1 MAPRDIVHPT
11 NPPGVKVTMPLFLLA
26 AHTTPALTYR
36 LQDAS
41 VAAIMTELNA
51 AQKAHSDAFMK
62 KVEEIR
68 KKDPKAPLPGFA
80 MNEGPAKDFAA
91 RFLAYVK
98 ANPSADDAVRGAV
111 MAMQTSRAQKGY
123 EATYTEACKV
133 LETKYAGSPA
143 ISAAVNTLG
152 QAYSPETDK
161 ILAAIVKK
169 NKDAKVGAKA
179 LKAQMDSRQSAIE
192 MGERLSKSDQG
203 RKVMDE
209 RNGAGWS
216 DAQIAQIP
224 KLQSELTSLQKA
236 LDSKFA
242 GVLPS
247 LAIGTAAPEITIAN
261 VAGGKSSLAAL
272 KGKVVVLDIWAT
284 WCGPCK
290 AMIPHE
296 RKMVEELKGQ
306 PFELISI
313 SGDEKLD
320 TLTNFLK
327 TESMPWTHWW
337 NGNQGGL
344 MDDWSI
350 KYFPTI
356 YVIDK
361 KGVIRFKDV
370 REEELTKAVKSLLA
384 E

>member
-1 MAPRDIVHPT
+1 
-11 NPPGVKVTMPLFLLA
+11 MPLFLFA
-26 AHTTPALTYR
+26 AHTMPAITYR

-51 AQKAHSDAFMK
+51 AQKAHTDAFMK

-68 KKDPKAPLPGFA
+68 KKDPKAPLPAFT
-80 MNEGPAKDFAA
+80 MNDGPAKDFAA

-98 ANPSADDAVRGAV
+98 ANPNADDAVRGAV

-133 LETKYAGSPA
+133 LENKYAGSPT
-143 ISAAVNTLG
+143 IGAAVNTLG
-152 QAYSPETDK
+152 QTYSPETDK

-224 KLQSELTSLQKA
+224 KLQSEMTSLQKA
-236 LDSKFA
+236 LDTKFA

-261 VAGGKSSLAAL
+261 VAGGKSSLA
-272 KGKVVVLDIWAT
+272 
-284 WCGPCK
+284 
-290 AMIPHE
+290 
-296 RKMVEELKGQ
+296 ELKGQ

-337 NGNQGGL
+337 NGNQGGI

-370 REEELTKAVKSLLA
+370 REEELSKAVKSLLA